1 MFTGIIQNIGKI
13 NGVEKKG
20 KSAKIIIEHESLLA
34 DIKVGDSVAVD
45 GVCLTVVEFSQSMI
59 KTDVSEETL
68 RLTTL
73 GTMKTGDKVNLEK
86 SLTPSTQ
93 MGGHFV
99 TGHIDGVGNIA
110 RKAVE
115 DAFVIIDFNIPNE
128 LQKQIVKKGSVA
140 ADGISLTVAE
150 VFESGFRVAII
161 PHTMKITTLSV
172 KKVGDKV
179 NIETDI
185 IAKYVQRF
193 LSVQRKSGVDE
204 VFLKEHGFIKG

>member
-13 NGVEKKG
+13 KGVEKKG

-86 SLTPSTQ
+86 SLTPSTP

-110 RKAVE
+110 RKAIE
-115 DAFVIIDFNIPNE
+115 GAFAIIDFNIPNE
-128 LQKQIVKKGSVA
+128 LQSQIVKKGSVA
-140 ADGISLTVAE
+140 VAGISLTVAE

-161 PHTMKITTLSV
+161 PHTLKITTLSV

-204 VFLKEHGFIKG
+204 AFLKEHGFIKG